1 MDAECNWPGSV
12 HDAKIVANTAVY
24 KNMRTGNLPQAYYN
38 ILPGHES
45 IPNYVIGDPAYPLTR
60 CCMKEF
66 QFYIENKIVIFSN
79 ILLGAQKQ
87 IEMFLGDSKRVGD
100 FHQKLLI

>member
-87 IEMFLGDSKRVGD
+87 IEMCFWATQSALEIFIKNC
-100 FHQKLLI
+100 